1 VIHHFPLFTAAHSLS
16 RHDFR
21 NFFLPFSKVITD
33 KIIMAGD
40 IYFLEDAEQLE
51 ELLGNDANLPAFKDI
66 LFATAQTHLPA
77 GHDHC
82 LFFPFSILDQQVMV
96 AVVTGLD
103 PLFVKKAGQDWLT
116 ETRDALQQEFLIL
129 KQAGVDLQ
137 TGLLNGAHLNTLFD
151 TCPEGEHIGL
161 VLVELYPRVRT
172 AMEDMQHVRR
182 SATILKSFTGEHI
195 PLYHIGQS
203 VFAFPCRDCDKDSAA
218 KFGPFLVSFFKREQ
232 FKRVHVGYSQGKIKK
247 TISDNGQNEPGTSGR
262 QILDEAWLALQ
273 SACRRGPFS
282 FCNYH
287 SLDNVQ
293 THSLYAS
300 NKDIVAR
307 LQTHWQQLEQF
318 ALIQLHPSI
327 PIANLNDKMF
337 LNLADSKKIKGRDT
351 DIYLLLPTTDPQK
364 ILFLIQKE
372 IQSLI
377 RDNDI
382 QGTIAAGI
390 ALFPFGNF
398 KKSET
403 VQSCRK
409 ALLHGELLGQGM
421 ITFFDALS
429 LNVSGDFFYGEG
441 DIPRAIKEYKQ
452 GLLVNPHD
460 VNLLNSLGVSYA
472 MLNRHRLAIECFLK
486 ALTIK
491 NDDFIA
497 WYNLGLERKLQGD
510 ITGAVESF
518 EHALQCHSEEEQDTA
533 NARKELP
540 LQLGKLY
547 CQTGRYQETLDIL
560 LPWHGAEGGNPVV
573 GRALRY
579 LGESCHGVGRDR
591 EAMSWLQRA
600 IRFDE
605 FDADALSLLGAIY
618 LENNEGDQIALKL
631 CEKSVEL
638 NQASAL
644 FYLRLAKAQIQCGYL
659 EAARESL
666 RPCLR
671 DKKSADEVKF
681 QMGLTYWRQGQKT
694 RARHWFTKI
703 LDHEKAETRWHTLA
717 KNYIIKT
724 QTTSISPLPDERDNL
739 SLLQNEDF
747 RLESRQACGKNY
759 LRL

>member
-1 VIHHFPLFTAAHSLS
+1 
-16 RHDFR
+16 
-21 NFFLPFSKVITD
+21 
-33 KIIMAGD
+33 MAGD
-40 IYFLEDAEQLE
+40 IYFLEEAEQLKG
-51 ELLGNDANLPAFKDI
+51 LIDNGANLSVFKDI
-66 LFATAQTHLPA
+66 FSTTAQTHIPV

-96 AVVTGLD
+96 AIVTGLD
-103 PLFVKKAGQDWLT
+103 PLFVKKAGRDWLM
-116 ETRDALQQEFLIL
+116 ETRNALQQEFLIL

-172 AMEDMQHVRR
+172 AMEDMRHVRR
-182 SATILKSFTGEHI
+182 SAAILKSFIGEDI

-203 VFAFPCRDCDKDSAA
+203 VFAFPCRNCNNDSAA
-218 KFGPFLVSFFKREQ
+218 KLGPRLVAFLKREQ
-232 FKRVHVGYSQGKIKK
+232 FKRVHVGYSQGKIKQ
-247 TISDNGQNEPGTSGR
+247 TIPDNGQSDPGISGR

-273 SACRRGPFS
+273 TACRRGPFS

-287 SLDNVQ
+287 SPDNIQ
-293 THSLYAS
+293 THFLYAS
-300 NKDIVAR
+300 NRDIVTR
-307 LQTHWQQLEQF
+307 LQPHWQQLEHF
-318 ALIQLHPSI
+318 ALIQLQPST
-327 PIANLNDKMF
+327 PIANLHDKIL
-337 LNLADSKKIKGRDT
+337 LNCTGCKKIKGRDAN
-351 DIYLLLPTTDPQK
+351 IYLLLPTTDSQK
-364 ILFLIQKE
+364 ILSLVQKE
-372 IQSLI
+372 IRSFI

-403 VQSCRK
+403 VQNCRK
-409 ALLHGELLGQGM
+409 ALLHGELLGPGM
-421 ITFFDALS
+421 ITLFDALS
-429 LNVSGDFFYGEG
+429 LNVSGDIFYGEG
-441 DIPRAIKEYKQ
+441 DIPRAIKEYKR
-452 GLLVNPHD
+452 GLLINPHD
-460 VNLLNSLGVSYA
+460 VNLLNSLGVGYA
-472 MLNRHRLAIECFLK
+472 MLNRHNLATDCFLK

-491 NDDFIA
+491 KDDFMS

-533 NARKELP
+533 ITRKELP

-560 LPWHGAEGGNPVV
+560 LPWHGAEGGNPGA

-579 LGESCHGVGRDR
+579 LGESYHGVGRDR

-644 FYLRLAKAQIQCGYL
+644 FYLRLAKTQIQCGFL
-659 EAARESL
+659 EAARNSL

-671 DKKSADEVKF
+671 DKKIADEAKF

-703 LDHEKAETRWHTLA
+703 IDHEKTETRWHTLA
-717 KNYIIKT
+717 KNYIVKFQTMQKPQKGLT
-724 QTTSISPLPDERDNL
+724 QH
-739 SLLQNEDF
+739 
-747 RLESRQACGKNY
+747 AAH
-759 LRL
+759 

>member
-1 VIHHFPLFTAAHSLS
+1 MIHHFPLFTAAHSLS

-21 NFFLPFSKVITD
+21 NFFLPFSKVIAD
-33 KIIMAGD
+33 KIITAGA
-40 IYFLEDAEQLE
+40 IYFVEDAGQLE
-51 ELLGNDANLPAFKDI
+51 GLIGNDANLPVFKD
-66 LFATAQTHLPA
+66 LFSTTAQTHMPV

-82 LFFPFSILDQQVMV
+82 LFFPFSILDQEVMV
-96 AVVTGLD
+96 AIVTGLD
-103 PLFVKKAGQDWLT
+103 PLFVRKAGQDWLI
-116 ETRDALQQEFLIL
+116 ETRDALQQEFLII

-182 SATILKSFTGEHI
+182 SAAILKSFTGEHI

-203 VFAFPCRDCDKDSAA
+203 VFAFPCRDCDKDAA
-218 KFGPFLVSFFKREQ
+218 TKFGPFLVSFLKREQ
-232 FKRVHVGYSQGKIKK
+232 FKRVHVGYSQGKIRK
-247 TISDNGQNEPGTSGR
+247 TIPDNGQSDPGTSGR

-273 SACRRGPFS
+273 TACRRGPFT

-287 SLDNVQ
+287 SLDNIQ
-293 THSLYAS
+293 THCLYAS

-307 LQTHWQQLEQF
+307 LQPHWQQLEQF
-318 ALIQLHPSI
+318 ALVQLHPST
-327 PIANLNDKMF
+327 PIANLADKMS
-337 LNLADSKKIKGRDT
+337 LNLADGKKIKGRDT
-351 DIYLLLPTTDPQK
+351 DIYLLLPITDSKK
-364 ILFLIQKE
+364 ILSLMKKE
-372 IQSLI
+372 IQSFI
-377 RDNDI
+377 QANDF

-403 VQSCRK
+403 VLNCRK

-421 ITFFDALS
+421 ITLFDALS
-429 LNVSGDFFYGEG
+429 LNVSGDIFYGEG
-441 DIPRAIKEYKQ
+441 DTPRAIKEYKR
-452 GLLVNPHD
+452 GLLINPYD
-460 VNLLNSLGVSYA
+460 VNLLNSLGVSHA
-472 MLNRHRLAIECFLK
+472 MMNRHRMAIECFLK

-491 NDDFIA
+491 DDDFIA
-497 WYNLGLERKLQGD
+497 RYNLGLERKLQGD
-510 ITGAVESF
+510 ITGAVKSF
-518 EHALQCHSEEEQDTA
+518 EHALQCHGEEEQDTA

-579 LGESCHGVGRDR
+579 LGESFHGVGRDR

-638 NQASAL
+638 NQASTL

-659 EAARESL
+659 EAARENL

-671 DKKSADEVKF
+671 DKRIAGEAKF
-681 QMGLTYWRQGQKT
+681 QMGLTYWRQGQET

-703 LDHEKAETRWHTLA
+703 IDHEKAETRWHSLA
-717 KNYIIKT
+717 KNYIIKPH
-724 QTTSISPLPDERDNL
+724 TTSIPHHSNKRDSL
-739 SLLQNEDF
+739 SLLQNED
-747 RLESRQACGKNY
+747 LHSGSRKSG
-759 LRL
+759 LL